1 MNRPLPHPEAAQL
14 NEDTTGYDFSPRADT
29 SLADLD
35 SRLYR
40 FCKTATGGA
49 GLSRADIKELLSI
62 VIQAIEAP
70 GRVSLRS
77 MADFDRFEEERTS
90 EADLEKFIVKNLRK
104 GGDLKDVNLYYR
116 SSMSC
121 VRGLYQNPANR
132 EGFVAKP
139 VELPEGAKIIY
150 KGPET
155 GSWWR
160 ELQRK
165 LPVGGSV
172 AAVIMYSDE
181 TTLTTDGGVCGW
193 PVYISLGNISSGNR
207 WRSHGHRLCALL
219 PEIDKQTF
227 AKGEESRRRHE
238 VFQESLSLILEEQKK
253 VLKAGGEYMIDP
265 WGIKRWV
272 HPATY
277 AYVGDYPEQ
286 CKVAGTK
293 SGVSTAFPCPK
304 CTVPNTE
311 LSNMLH
317 PIRYRTEVEQLG
329 FVQEILGT
337 QGKTARSDVEVKH
350 STHGVHCALWGF
362 EHNGE
367 PFGNPYRSLMVD
379 LMHMSSLGVYKH
391 ILGCLKQRLSNEVLA
406 KLDSDLANVTA
417 FSRQSFFR
425 LPAHTDGYFSG
436 NTTFHAFQ
444 HQAVMQVLPVLL
456 MRQNVSLEIVNT
468 VELFCTWHAMAW
480 HRTYHTENT
489 LRDLEKIT
497 QKLVPLLVENFK
509 DEQSSEFNIPKIHA
523 MLHVADDI
531 RRGGIPVHYCS
542 DLYEHIHI
550 ALVKRPYRASNK
562 RNAEASITRRCLITE
577 LIDSMTAT
585 EDGVEDKEARTVAMK
600 QALESGS
607 PAVTGRY
614 MKLDYTERR
623 NTTWKAYAEACPGE
637 FRCLADSIQAY
648 QQQQQHPHGARVK
661 WETVLDLHKGV
672 ALPPDD
678 DFTRYSKY
686 PAYARAAPTFHGRPW
701 FSDVT
706 IDGVDDNGDSTVWPA
721 KLLLIFTLHRTV
733 TTTRRDRNTGADVSR
748 EQHYADQVAFVRY
761 YRQFPGS
768 RKTALTPMQWWPGG
782 RGYGIVS
789 VESLLRVIHVVPY
802 ESRVPIATER
812 FFWNEFKW

>member
-1 MNRPLPHPEAAQL
+1 
-14 NEDTTGYDFSPRADT
+14 
-29 SLADLD
+29 
-35 SRLYR
+35 
-40 FCKTATGGA
+40 
-49 GLSRADIKELLSI
+49 
-62 VIQAIEAP
+62 
-70 GRVSLRS
+70 
-77 MADFDRFEEERTS
+77 
-90 EADLEKFIVKNLRK
+90 
-104 GGDLKDVNLYYR
+104 
-116 SSMSC
+116 
-121 VRGLYQNPANR
+121 
-132 EGFVAKP
+132 
-139 VELPEGAKIIY
+139 
-150 KGPET
+150 
-155 GSWWR
+155 
-160 ELQRK
+160 
-165 LPVGGSV
+165 
-172 AAVIMYSDE
+172 
-181 TTLTTDGGVCGW
+181 
-193 PVYISLGNISSGNR
+193 
-207 WRSHGHRLCALL
+207 
-219 PEIDKQTF
+219 
-227 AKGEESRRRHE
+227 
-238 VFQESLSLILEEQKK
+238 
-253 VLKAGGEYMIDP
+253 
-265 WGIKRWV
+265 
-272 HPATY
+272 
-277 AYVGDYPEQ
+277 
-286 CKVAGTK
+286 
-293 SGVSTAFPCPK
+293 
-304 CTVPNTE
+304 
-311 LSNMLH
+311 
-317 PIRYRTEVEQLG
+317 
-329 FVQEILGT
+329 
-337 QGKTARSDVEVKH
+337 
-350 STHGVHCALWGF
+350 
-362 EHNGE
+362 
-367 PFGNPYRSLMVD
+367 
-379 LMHMSSLGVYKH
+379 
-391 ILGCLKQRLSNEVLA
+391 
-406 KLDSDLANVTA
+406 
-417 FSRQSFFR
+417 
-425 LPAHTDGYFSG
+425 
-436 NTTFHAFQ
+436 
-444 HQAVMQVLPVLL
+444 
-456 MRQNVSLEIVNT
+456 
-468 VELFCTWHAMAW
+468 MAW

-600 QALESGS
+600 QATMWMRRGSWWMMSWRMRQYCMMSMGRRRRRRRRRRPRRRRRLRALESGS